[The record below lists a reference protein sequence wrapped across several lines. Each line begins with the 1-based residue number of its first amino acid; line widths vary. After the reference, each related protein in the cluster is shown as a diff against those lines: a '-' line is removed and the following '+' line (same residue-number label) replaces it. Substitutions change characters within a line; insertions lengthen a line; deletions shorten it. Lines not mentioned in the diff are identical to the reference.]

1 MQRGIIRNSETEP
14 IAAEQLASLFKS
26 TFGESGICAIADNLA
41 AEKINNNTVR
51 LHPGEF
57 NLSGYIVGVPS
68 GSYEDIIIDS
78 GTSGQNRNDLIVAE
92 FVRNGESIGNDTLH
106 FTVVKGTS
114 TSGTA
119 ADPALTQQD
128 INAAGVTRQ
137 EALHR
142 VKVAGTEITQIDLLA
157 TQLPNLDLVWSWI
170 YPVGSLF
177 ETTDETFNPA
187 SVWGGTWEQYGA
199 GRVTVGYSS
208 GETEFNDGGKTGG
221 AKTHTL
227 TVAQMPSHRHVQSYI
242 LLNTTPGTT
251 GLPGMSGGTA
261 GDTPSVQNT
270 QYTGSGEAHNN
281 LQPYITV
288 FRWRRTA

>member
-1 MQRGIIRNSETEP
+1 MAQRGIVKNGLSAD
-14 IAAEQLASLFKS
+14 IAAEHHAALFS
-26 TFGESGICAIADNLA
+26 TMYGKSGICSGFNELA
-41 AEKINNNTVR
+41 CTKVDNNTVR
-51 LHPGEF
+51 LASGVYS
-57 NLSGYIVGVPS
+57 LSGYALMVDPGTA
-68 GSYEDIIIDS
+68 EDLTIDS
-78 GTSGQNRNDLIVAE
+78 GTSGQSRNDLIVAE
-92 FVRNGESIGNDTLH
+92 FIRNGESVGNDTLH

-137 EALHR
+137 EALYR
-142 VKVAGTEITQIDLLA
+142 VKVVGTEITAVEKLA
-157 TQLPNLDLVWSWI
+157 GSVSNLNLVWSRI

-187 SVWGGTWEQYGA
+187 SVWGGTWELYGA

-208 GETEFNDGGKTGG
+208 GETEFNAGGKTGG

-227 TVAQMPSHRHVQSYI
+227 TTAEIPVSNLKQAI
-242 LLNTTPGTT
+242 ATAAGTPGYFPVVSMTEDF
-251 GLPGMSGGTA
+251 GPGRLQVDGGN
-261 GDTPSVQNT
+261 G
-270 QYTGSGEAHNN
+270 AHNN